1 MGIQREQ
8 RITSFPAEVRD
19 YNIEKCARWASD
31 FFNVGDFVS
40 VAAGTPAGTVEYG
53 ADYSLSNQAAGVAR
67 LTIPVTAAAGTRA
80 RIADN
85 DNTASLQIGICEMDF
100 LWRGYMTIGTPNAG
114 DVYARFGFC
123 DARVAAQSAA
133 TTDDGFV
140 FDRAP
145 GETTW
150 RASVYKDN
158 ATVVRKDTG
167 IPVTSFATF
176 GIWCS
181 KDGKKV
187 IMSVNDVV
195 KHVETTNITVSGVLR
210 ACMDIQA
217 TGTVTAAYSLRA
229 DFMQFRYFIG
239 RS

>member
-19 YNIEKCARWASD
+19 YNVEKCARWSSD

-40 VAAGTPAGTVEYG
+40 VTGGSPLGVVEYG
-53 ADYSLSNQAAGVAR
+53 ADYSTPNQSAGVAR
-67 LTIPVTAAAGTRA
+67 LNVPVTAAAGTRA
-80 RIADN
+80 RIADA
-85 DNTASLQIGICEMDF
+85 DAFPTLAFGLAEMDL

-114 DVYARFGFC
+114 DVYARIGFC
-123 DARVAAQSAA
+123 DARAAAQSAA
-133 TTDDGFV
+133 TTDDGIV

-150 RASVYKDN
+150 QASVYKDS

-181 KDGKKV
+181 QDGRKV
-187 IMSVNDVV
+187 VMSANDVV
-195 KHVETTNITVSGVLR
+195 RHVETTGISASASLR

-229 DFMQFRYFIG
+229 DYMQFRFFPR